1 MKKTIIA
8 LFLLGAF
15 SGSAQSILDQLDA
28 SGGLYRDRPDGGYHE
43 KAQGSP
49 YINETFAVSEIA
61 GLVGNVRTRYNAE
74 RDEIEIQNDQS
85 QIFVLNK
92 KDNFAKIS
100 NTYGKYVLRLVNYK
114 NTSGDPV
121 YGYLVELTTLNG
133 ISLLKRDKI
142 ILQKERQG
150 KSSYDTYTPAK
161 FVKAADDFYIE
172 LKDKS
177 IIALPK
183 NKKKFLELFPDK
195 KDAITAF
202 LKNNDYS
209 MNEADMTK
217 IVRFVAT
224 L

>member
-8 LFLLGAF
+8 LLLL
-15 SGSAQSILDQLDA
+15 SAISASSQSVLDQLDA

-49 YINETFAVSEIA
+49 YISETFAISEIS
-61 GLVGNVRTRYNAE
+61 GVVGNVRTRYNAE
-74 RDEIEIQNDQS
+74 RDEVEIQNDQS

-92 KDNFAKIS
+92 KDNFNKIS
-100 NTYGKYVLRLVNYK
+100 NSYGKYVLRLVNYK
-114 NTSGDPV
+114 NSDEQPV
-121 YGYLVELTTLNG
+121 YGYLVEITALNG

-142 ILQKERQG
+142 LLQKERQG
-150 KSSYDTYTPAK
+150 KSSYDSYTPAK
-161 FVKAADDFYIE
+161 FVKAKDEYYME

-177 IIALPK
+177 IIAIPK
-183 NKKKFLELFPDK
+183 NKKKFIELFPEK
-195 KDAITAF
+195 KEALTAF

-209 MNEADMTK
+209 TDEADLTK
-217 IVRFVAT
+217 IVRYVAT